1 MKVTIIKIDATT
13 YNFQEEGKDLVV
25 LTDKDIVL
33 EKKTGAYWLKLPEN
47 SLNRKLINTKKFDES
62 STIVLE
68 NVKTP
73 VTITRS
79 NWMDY
84 LTEEEK
90 DNLTRA
96 EEALE
101 AMRTEYKREA
111 MARKDSQK
119 EAPMTKEEKLR
130 AKIAKLEA
138 QLAEMESEEA

>member
-1 MKVTIIKIDATT
+1 MSKIEKRNNSYYLITEDGHETLVPTKIDA
-13 YNFQEEGKDLVV
+13 
-25 LTDKDIVL
+25 
-33 EKKTGAYWLKLPEN
+33 KTGVEWLKLPEN
-47 SLNRKLINTKKFDES
+47 PEGRQWMSSNKFKD
-62 STIVLE
+62 T
-68 NVKTP
+68 NVVELAPHIDRAPT
-73 VTITRS
+73 TRS

-119 EAPMTKEEKLR
+119 EVPMTKEEKLR

-138 QLAEMESEEA
+138 QLAKMESEEA